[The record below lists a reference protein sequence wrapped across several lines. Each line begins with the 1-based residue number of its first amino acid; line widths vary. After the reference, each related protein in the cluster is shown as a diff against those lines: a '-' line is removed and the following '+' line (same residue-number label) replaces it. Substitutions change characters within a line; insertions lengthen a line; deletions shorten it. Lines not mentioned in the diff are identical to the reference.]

1 MKITNRRS
9 LKSKEKTLCLGTGG
23 PSTKST
29 IVQTLLPLG
38 LDMFCRMMRAE
49 VKEIT
54 SQSDDESLRY
64 RWGKKRGWIYLGD
77 QKVHV
82 NVQRVR
88 DDQAQEE
95 VPLRTYRE
103 LQDPH
108 IIDDQILKKVLMG
121 LSQRRYDE
129 AALKIPETFG
139 IKPSSVSRRFIR
151 ASAKKLEELMN
162 RDLSRHDCVAIVMD
176 GKYFAEADM
185 IVAVGVTLNGDKII
199 LGFIESGS
207 ENQRVVEDFLRGL
220 IGRGLSADR
229 EILFV
234 IDGSLGLHKGIENVF
249 KEKAI
254 FQRCQW
260 HKTENVVS
268 YLPKRHQEEVKR
280 KMRQAYANETYE
292 EVKRNLLSLRKELI
306 LLNQSAVNSLDEGLE
321 ETLTL
326 HRLGV
331 FKDLGI
337 SLRTTNMIESVFGH
351 VEQFTGRVD
360 CWKNSSQRQRW
371 LAASLLEIEKR
382 LKKVK
387 GHKHLPKLRWVMEA
401 QSQQMQSLCA

>member
-1 MKITNRRS
+1 MKIKNRRS
-9 LKSKEKTLCLGTGG
+9 LKSKEKTLCLGSEG

-38 LDMFCRMMRAE
+38 LDMFCKMMRAE
-49 VKEIT
+49 VKKIT
-54 SQSDDESLRY
+54 SQPDDEGTRY

-82 NVQRVR
+82 KVQRVR
-88 DDQAQEE
+88 DALENEE
-95 VPLRTYRE
+95 VPLKAYQE
-103 LQDPH
+103 LQDPRVV
-108 IIDDQILKKVLMG
+108 DDQTLKKVLMG
-121 LSQRRYDE
+121 LSQKRYDE

-162 RDLSRHDCVAIVMD
+162 RDLNQYDIVGIVMD

-185 IVAVGVTLNGDKII
+185 IVAVGVTLSGDKII
-199 LGFIESGS
+199 LGFIEAGS

-220 IGRGLSADR
+220 VERGLKIDR

-234 IDGSLGLHKGIENVF
+234 IDGSQGLRKGIENVF

-254 FQRCQW
+254 VQRCQW
-260 HKTENVVS
+260 HKTENVIS
-268 YLPKRHQEEVKR
+268 YLPQRHQDEVKR
-280 KMRQAYANETYE
+280 KMRLAYANETYE
-292 EVKRNLLSLRKELI
+292 KAKQKLFSLRKELM
-306 LLNQSAVNSLDEGLE
+306 LLNQSAVSSLDEGLE

-331 FKDLGI
+331 FKELGT
-337 SLRTTNMIESVFGH
+337 SLRTTNMIESVFSQVG
-351 VEQFTGRVD
+351 QFTGRVD

-371 LAASLLEIEKR
+371 LAASLFEIEKR
-382 LKKVK
+382 LRKVK

-401 QSQQMQSLCA
+401 RSRQIQSLCA